1 MNVPRSQSWEGE
13 PGFQSWFCGSEDP
26 SNFTV
31 PTLDLASGARLPGDL
46 GVLSVGLSQT
56 SGWAAG
62 WGPGGASG
70 PEWRYSPHP
79 ASTHAGLLQGGGKNP
94 SPSILLSTPSTTC
107 L

>member
-31 PTLDLASGARLPGDL
+31 PTLDLASGAQLPGDL
-46 GVLSVGLSQT
+46 GVLSVGLWQT